1 MRNQRHANIPMCL
14 AGVLF
19 CLTLISIHLT
29 GGLYAKYTTRS
40 EFEDLARVA
49 KFEVTENQTRFQQEL
64 VVDMTPG
71 TYTSSI
77 TVDNQSEVAINYVV
91 TVKNTTGNL
100 PLKFQIG
107 GAAVTSGEHIS
118 VNSIPVGG
126 KEDISMNIIWDQEGA
141 LAYIG
146 MVDMIS
152 ITVEA
157 VQID

>member
-1 MRNQRHANIPMCL
+1 MKKQRHYNIPMCL

-40 EFEDLARVA
+40 ESEDLARVA

-118 VNSIPVGG
+118 VNSIPVGE
-126 KEDISMNIIWDQEGA
+126 KKDISMNIIWDQEGA